1 MLIDLLIALD
11 RESQDIDEQTL
22 NELEAIREFFGGK

>member
-11 RESQDIDEQTL
+11 RESQDIDEQTIY
-22 NELEAIREFFGGK
+22 ELEAIREFFGGK